1 MIILFVFL
9 LLGVPYILGTA
20 FTIILGER
28 TLRGPLRWVIGV
40 LSVFVCFFATLLIE
54 LKLHGTLNDLTRLFG
69 IVLTAFTA
77 GSVPV
82 VLYGFVKNDVR
93 FQNFDKKILIW
104 LIPAILLGAFS
115 VFVLAPSYVNDVT
128 VETVRTTLY
137 TGKIYEY
144 SSLLGTK
151 MEAGLPI
158 FVKIEIVP
166 MLYACLCSA
175 FNIDILVL
183 TGTIAPAI
191 TYTAHIFIMNEISAY
206 AVKEKHRSLFMIFHL
221 LLLVAGTY
229 LPDNALPVTIGRPLL
244 MQGYS
249 GFAWGFGVLVPLIIL
264 VCLQKRFCLAAF
276 LVVPFTGL
284 IKTDRFFFAAVEG
297 LKSYLTMN
305 LAGKLFALYVFSIVF
320 QLLRKKTEKTPLPLY
335 FLGTALIARSLVDAY
350 EYLGEKKTFAISAGL
365 LILACCS
372 FMPFKGAT
380 FSLDREAVNVADI
393 KGDESAVTLW
403 APREIM
409 ENVRFYDASVCPIY
423 GRDLYNPTM
432 LAGTNFEPY
441 SEDSEDLLKMMTTME
456 VYTDDYVDSIYCPA
470 LKVNKELEKVDVV
483 MLPAATLSEKI
494 EETLVSRGFTKL
506 DKTDEYLI
514 MRRNR

>member
-40 LSVFVCFFATLLIE
+40 LSVFVCFFASLLIE
-54 LKLHGTLNDLTRLFG
+54 LKMHGSLNDLTKMFG
-69 IVLTAFTA
+69 IILTAFTTGA
-77 GSVPV
+77 VPV
-82 VLYGFVKNDVR
+82 VLYGFVKKDIR
-93 FQNFDKKILIW
+93 FQNFDKKILVW
-104 LIPAILLGAFS
+104 VIPAIVLGAFS
-115 VFVLAPSYVNDVT
+115 VFVLDSSYVNDVT

-137 TGKIYEY
+137 TGRIYEY

-166 MLYACLCSA
+166 MLYACLCNA
-175 FNIDILVL
+175 FHIDILVL
-183 TGTIAPAI
+183 TGTIVPMI

-206 AVKEKHRSLFMIFHL
+206 AVKEKHRGLFMIFHL
-221 LLLVAGTY
+221 LLLLAGTY
-229 LPDNALPVTIGRPLL
+229 LPDNAIPVTIGRPLL

-249 GFAWGFGVLVPLIIL
+249 GFAWGFGVLVPLIVL

-276 LVVPFTGL
+276 LVISFTGL

-297 LKSYLTMN
+297 LRSYLTMN
-305 LAGKLFALYVFSIVF
+305 LAGKLFALYVFSVVF
-320 QLLRKKTEKTPLPLY
+320 QLIRKKNEKTPLPLY
-335 FLGTALIARSLVDAY
+335 FLGSSLIAKSLVDAY
-350 EYLGEKKTFAISAGL
+350 EYIGEKKSFAISAGL
-365 LILACCS
+365 LIMACCS
-372 FMPFKGAT
+372 FLPFKGAT
-380 FSLDREAVNVADI
+380 FAFDKEEIDIASI
-393 KGDESAVTLW
+393 KGDESEVTVW
-403 APREIM
+403 APRDIM
-409 ENVRFYDASVCPIY
+409 ENVRLYDASVRPVY
-423 GRDLYNPTM
+423 GRDLFNPTM
-432 LAGTNFEPY
+432 LAGINFEPY
-441 SEDSEDLLKMMTTME
+441 EEDSEDLLKMMTTME

-470 LKVNKELEKVDVV
+470 LKVNKELEKVDVI

-506 DKTDEYLI
+506 DKTEEYLI
-514 MRRNR
+514 MRRN

>member
-40 LSVFVCFFATLLIE
+40 LSVFVCFFASLLIE
-54 LKLHGTLNDLTRLFG
+54 LKLHGTLNDLTKLFG
-69 IVLTAFTA
+69 IILTAFTA
-77 GSVPV
+77 GSVPT
-82 VLYGFVKNDVR
+82 VLYGFAKKELR
-93 FQNFDKKILIW
+93 FQNFDKKILVW
-104 LIPAILLGAFS
+104 VIPAIVLGAFS
-115 VFVLAPSYVNDVT
+115 VFVLNSSYVNDVT

-144 SSLLGTK
+144 SSLLGTR

-166 MLYACLCSA
+166 MFYACICNA
-175 FNIDILVL
+175 FHIDILVL
-183 TGTIAPAI
+183 TGTVVPAI

-221 LLLVAGTY
+221 LLLLAGTY
-229 LPDNALPVTIGRPLL
+229 LPDNAIPVTIGRPLL

-276 LVVPFTGL
+276 LVIPLTGL

-297 LKSYLTMN
+297 LSSYLTMN
-305 LAGKLFALYVFSIVF
+305 LAGKLFALYVFSVVF
-320 QLLRKKTEKTPLPLY
+320 QLIRKKNEKTPLPLY
-335 FLGTALIARSLVDAY
+335 FLGSSLIAKSLVDAY
-350 EYLGEKKTFAISAGL
+350 EYIGEKKSFAISAGL
-365 LILACCS
+365 LIMACCS
-372 FMPFKGAT
+372 FLPFKGAT
-380 FSLDREAVNVADI
+380 FAFDKEEIDIASI
-393 KGDESAVTLW
+393 KGDESEVTVW
-403 APREIM
+403 APRDIM
-409 ENVRFYDASVCPIY
+409 ENVRLYDASVRPVY
-423 GRDLYNPTM
+423 GRDLFNPTM
-432 LAGTNFEPY
+432 LAGINFEPY

-470 LKVNKELEKVDVV
+470 LKVNRELEKVDVI
-483 MLPAATLSEKI
+483 MLPADTLSEKI

-506 DKTDEYLI
+506 DKTEEYLI
-514 MRRNR
+514 MRRN

>member
-40 LSVFVCFFATLLIE
+40 LSVFVCFFASLLIE
-54 LKLHGTLNDLTRLFG
+54 LKLHGTLNDLTKLFG
-69 IVLTAFTA
+69 IILTAFTA
-77 GSVPV
+77 GSVPT
-82 VLYGFVKNDVR
+82 VLYGFAKKELR
-93 FQNFDKKILIW
+93 FQNFDKKILVW
-104 LIPAILLGAFS
+104 VIPAIVLGAFS
-115 VFVLAPSYVNDVT
+115 VFVLNSSYVNDVT

-144 SSLLGTK
+144 SSLLGTR

-166 MLYACLCSA
+166 MFYACICNA
-175 FNIDILVL
+175 FHIDILVL
-183 TGTIAPAI
+183 TGTVVPAI

-221 LLLVAGTY
+221 LLLLAGTY
-229 LPDNALPVTIGRPLL
+229 LPDNAIPVTIGRPLL

-276 LVVPFTGL
+276 LVIPLTGL

-297 LKSYLTMN
+297 LRSYLTMN
-305 LAGKLFALYVFSIVF
+305 LAGKLFALYVFSAVF
-320 QLLRKKTEKTPLPLY
+320 ELVRKKKEKTPIPLY
-335 FLGTALIARSLVDAY
+335 FLGTTLISKSLVDAY
-350 EYLGEKKTFAISAGL
+350 EYVGEKKSFAISAGL
-365 LILACCS
+365 LIMACCS

-380 FSLDREAVNVADI
+380 FSFDREEINVADI
-393 KGDESAVTLW
+393 KGDASEVTLW
-403 APREIM
+403 APRNIM
-409 ENVRFYDASVCPIY
+409 ENVRLYDASVCPVY

-432 LAGTNFEPY
+432 LAGINFEPY

-470 LKVNKELEKVDVV
+470 LKVNKELENVDVI
-483 MLPAATLSEKI
+483 MLPADTLSEKI

-506 DKTDEYLI
+506 DKTEEYLI
-514 MRRNR
+514 MRRN

>member
-40 LSVFVCFFATLLIE
+40 LSVFVCFFASLLIE
-54 LKLHGTLNDLTRLFG
+54 LKLHGTLNDLTKLFG
-69 IVLTAFTA
+69 IILTTFTA
-77 GSVPV
+77 GSVPT
-82 VLYGFVKNDVR
+82 VLYGFAKKELR
-93 FQNFDKKILIW
+93 FQNFDKKILVWVIT
-104 LIPAILLGAFS
+104 AIVLGAFS
-115 VFVLAPSYVNDVT
+115 VFVLNSSYVNDVT

-166 MLYACLCSA
+166 MFYACICNA
-175 FNIDILVL
+175 FNIDIVL
-183 TGTIAPAI
+183 TGTIVPAI

-206 AVKEKHRSLFMIFHL
+206 AVKEKYRSLFMIFHL
-221 LLLVAGTY
+221 LLLLAGTY
-229 LPDNALPVTIGRPLL
+229 LPDNAIPVTIGRPLL

-249 GFAWGFGVLVPLIIL
+249 GFAWGFGVLVPLIVL

-276 LVVPFTGL
+276 LVIPLTGL
-284 IKTDRFFFAAVEG
+284 IKSDRFFFAAVEG
-297 LKSYLTMN
+297 LRSYLTMN
-305 LAGKLFALYVFSIVF
+305 LAGKLFALYVFSVVF
-320 QLLRKKTEKTPLPLY
+320 ELVRKKKEKTPLPLY
-335 FLGTALIARSLVDAY
+335 FLGTTLISKSLVDAY
-350 EYLGEKKTFAISAGL
+350 EYVGEKKSFAISAGL
-365 LILACCS
+365 LIMACCS

-380 FSLDREAVNVADI
+380 FSFDREEINVADI
-393 KGDESAVTLW
+393 KGDASEVILW
-403 APREIM
+403 APRNVM
-409 ENVRFYDASVCPIY
+409 ENVRLYDASVCPVY

-432 LAGTNFEPY
+432 LAGINFEPY

-470 LKVNKELEKVDVV
+470 LKVNKELEKVDVI
-483 MLPAATLSEKI
+483 MLPADTLSEKI

-506 DKTDEYLI
+506 DKTEEYLI
-514 MRRNR
+514 MRRN